1 MSDKNI
7 DKEKELLEQLEEFK
21 KEILLNREASM
32 GVSNYI
38 FMDDEEVFY
47 LIDIIEKQH
56 KELETYKKLINTAI
70 NYILNNTH
78 IEHDGDDYGYTEWI
92 EIDTDT
98 TTFITTLKN
107 ILENEVLKDE

>member
-47 LIDIIEKQH
+47 LLDMVEKQY
-56 KELETYKKLINTAI
+56 KELQIKDKM
-70 NYILNNTH
+70 
-78 IEHDGDDYGYTEWI
+78 
-92 EIDTDT
+92 IDKMCLD
-98 TTFITTLKN
+98 ISNELGIKEEN
-107 ILENEVLKDE
+107 IKIRYRNEVLKDE

>member
-38 FMDDEEVFY
+38 WMGDEEVFY
-47 LIDIIEKQH
+47 LIEIIEKQY
-56 KELETYKKLINTAI
+56 KELEIKDKM
-70 NYILNNTH
+70 
-78 IEHDGDDYGYTEWI
+78 
-92 EIDTDT
+92 IDKMCLD
-98 TTFITTLKN
+98 ISNELGIKEEN
-107 ILENEVLKDE
+107 IKTRYRNEVLKSE